1 MRALRTA
8 VFVVCSVLVMPA
20 LALAQGAIAG
30 QVKDA
35 SGAVLPGVTVEASSP
50 VLIEKTRTAVTDGTG
65 QFRIQDL
72 RPGAYTVTFAL
83 TGFSTVKREGVEL
96 TGTFTATVNADM
108 KVGAV
113 EETITVTGETPLV
126 DTASTKKQIVLD
138 HDAVQNLPSSR
149 QYFTLARMAA
159 GTSGGGGDVGGSAGI
174 ADVGQSLTA
183 HGSKAVD
190 QRVMLN
196 GVSIM
201 TLQAGGNIGGQ
212 QPDVGSAAEIA
223 IDTGSL
229 SAEGPTGGVRIN
241 FIPKDGGNRF
251 SNSTFFTATNQ
262 SMQGTNYTDE
272 LKARGLATPTK
283 IHNLWDFNESV
294 GGPIMKDKVWF
305 WFSTR
310 FNRAN
315 SYAGVFENKNAFN
328 PNAWTY
334 VPDTGAPAENHGEV
348 QQNNLRITWQATPK
362 IKVAFE
368 QKIDSFCNCP
378 YQAGAI
384 AATSN
389 GVFNSQQAAPEAAR
403 DRRFPRL
410 RQEHVEFTS
419 PVTSKLLFEFVGMHL
434 FERWGNM
441 DLRSTSNG
449 GSLTDAEAAGIQNMI
464 SVADQATGMMYR
476 SYAATGFGGL
486 NNTIVPNYTYRVAAS
501 YITGAHAFK
510 TGWNDT
516 FGYQEVNNY
525 AYQPISYTFNNGT
538 PTFVTQWAAPATV
551 RSEENHDFGAF
562 VQDSWKTNRVT
573 VNGAIRYD
581 WFKTSFPQ
589 QTIGPGSAVVGLQNR
604 NITFPAQDNTS
615 WKDLTYRSGAVFDVF
630 GNGKSALKVAANKYL
645 LGQTLNALGAATT
658 NPVNAMRTF
667 TNRSW
672 SDSNRNFVV
681 DCNLASPLA
690 QNLTASGGDNCG
702 QVANLDFG
710 TTIPGST
717 FDPDLLTG
725 WGHRTS
731 NWEFSVGLQQQLTS
745 RISLDVGYYRRI
757 WQNFPVVDNVLAA
770 ASDFQ
775 QFTMTVPADSRLP
788 GGGGNSLTYYNVNPN
803 KFGQTQN
810 YYTLSDKFGNE
821 YEHWN
826 GFDISVN
833 ARLTNGLRF
842 QAGTGTG
849 RTATDNCEIIAKLP
863 EMLSWGA
870 TNAAAVA
877 ANGAQPQLAKEFCH
891 LDEPWMT
898 GFKGLVFYTIPKA
911 DVQIAAT
918 FRSTPGLGNTFGNG
932 AGGAQPSGMAANFA
946 ASNAYLAANSNL
958 GRLLSGTTQPAQNTT
973 VVIVNPDTIYLDR
986 DNQLDFRVGKVF
998 RFARTRTTVNLDIYN
1013 MLNRSTVVTANQTYA
1028 LTNNPWLTP
1037 TAIANP
1043 RLFKISFTLDL

>member
-1 MRALRTA
+1 MRGWLKA
-8 VFVVCSVLVMPA
+8 VFA
-20 LALAQGAIAG
+20 LSCLLLIPSAAYAQGAIAG
-30 QVKDA
+30 TVKDA
-35 SGAVLPGVTVEASSP
+35 SGAVLPGVTVEATSP
-50 VLIEKTRTAVTDGTG
+50 VLIEKTRSVVSDGSG
-65 QFRIQDL
+65 NYRIEDL
-72 RPGAYTVTFAL
+72 RPGTYTVTFTL
-83 TGFSTVKREGVEL
+83 TGFSTVKRDEL
-96 TGTFTATVNADM
+96 LVSGSAVTTADAALR
-108 KVGAV
+108 VGAV
-113 EETITVTGETPLV
+113 TETITVTGESPIV
-126 DTASTKKQIVLD
+126 DTANTRKQVVLD

-149 QYFTLARMAA
+149 QYYTLARMAA
-159 GTSGGGGDVGGSAGI
+159 GTSGGGADVGGSAGI

-212 QPDVGSAAEIA
+212 QPDVGSASEIA
-223 IDTGSL
+223 IDTASL

-241 FIPKDGGNRF
+241 FIPKDGGNTF
-251 SNSTFFTATNQ
+251 GNSTFYTFANE

-283 IHNLWDFNESV
+283 IHNVWDLNESV
-294 GGPIMKDKVWF
+294 GGPIVKDKAWF

-310 FNRAN
+310 FNRVN
-315 SYAGVFENKNAFN
+315 SFAGIFDNANAFN
-328 PNAWTY
+328 PNAFTY
-334 VPDTGAPAENHGEV
+334 VPDQSAPAENHGEV
-348 QQNNLRITWQATPK
+348 QQNNLRITWQVAPK
-362 IKVAFE
+362 AKVAFE

-389 GVFNSQQAAPEAAR
+389 GVFNSLQAAPEAAR

-441 DLRSTSNG
+441 DLRSTDNG
-449 GSLTDAEAAGIQNMI
+449 GSLDDAQAAAIQNMI
-464 SVADQATGMMYR
+464 SVADQGSGLMYR
-476 SYAATGFGGL
+476 SYASTGFGGL
-486 NNTIVPNYTYRVAAS
+486 NNTVVPNYTYRVAAS
-501 YITGAHAFK
+501 YVTGTHTFK

-516 FGYQEVNNY
+516 WGYQETYNY

-538 PTFVTQWAAPATV
+538 PTFVTQWAAPATA

-562 VQDSWKTNRVT
+562 AQDSWKLSRATVT
-573 VNGAIRYD
+573 GAIRYD

-589 QTIGPGSAVVGLQNR
+589 QTIGPGSELVGLQNR
-604 NITFPAQDNTS
+604 NITFPAQDNTN
-615 WKDLTYRSGAVFDVF
+615 WKDLSYRSGAVFDLF
-630 GNGKSALKVAANKYL
+630 GDGKSAVKVAANKYL
-645 LGQTLNALGAATT
+645 LGQTLNNLGAATT

-667 TNRSW
+667 TNRAW
-672 SDSNRNFVV
+672 TDSNRNFAP
-681 DCNLASPLA
+681 DCNLANPLA
-690 QNLTASGGDNCG
+690 QNLSASGGDNCG
-702 QVANLDFG
+702 QIANLDFG
-710 TTIPGST
+710 TTIPGAT

-731 NWEFSVGLQQQLTS
+731 NWEFSAGIQQQLHP
-745 RISLDVGYYRRI
+745 RISLDVAYYRRI
-757 WQNFPVVDNVLAA
+757 WQNFPVVDNVLVS

-775 QFTMTVPADSRLP
+775 QFTMTVPTDARLP
-788 GGGGNSLTYYNVNPN
+788 DGGGYALNYYNVIPTQ
-803 KFGQTQN
+803 FGRTQN
-810 YYTLSDKFGNE
+810 NYTLSDKFGNE

-833 ARLTNGLRF
+833 GRLANGLRF

-849 RTATDNCEIIAKLP
+849 RTVADNCEIIAQLP
-863 EMLSWGA
+863 EMLTWGA

-891 LDEPWMT
+891 LQEPWMT

-911 DVQIAAT
+911 DVQVAAT
-918 FRSTPGLGNTFGNG
+918 FRSTPGIANAFGAG
-932 AGGAQPSGMAANFA
+932 AGGAQPSGLAANFA

-958 GRLLSGTTQPAQNTT
+958 GRALSGGAPNT
-973 VVIVNPDTIYLDR
+973 VLHIANPDTLYLDR
-986 DNQLDFRVGKVF
+986 DYQLDFRVGKVF
-998 RFARTRTTVNLDIYN
+998 RWSGTRTTVNLDMYN
-1013 MLNRSTVVTANQTYA
+1013 LLNRSTILTANQTYS

-1043 RLFKISFTLDL
+1043 RLFKISFTLDIR